1 MHIQRPEVRIVEPQQ
16 EEVKS
21 NEVSGY
27 EANQLLAKYG
37 YSDPLVNNHPPVYNP
52 DNNLTAEQLFQ
63 KQLKEEQEKKQRE
76 SIRRSNPISY
86 GFDNVNY
93 SENKYASLEG
103 EDFGIQV
110 QIVSDMP
117 IYGTREDL
125 IYKIK
130 KI

>member
-76 SIRRSNPISY
+76 MVQLQIRAMNVANQKQPNIS
-86 GFDNVNY
+86 
-93 SENKYASLEG
+93 L
-103 EDFGIQV
+103 GI
-110 QIVSDMP
+110 P
-117 IYGTREDL
+117 P
-125 IYKIK
+125 
-130 KI
+130 